1 MMKERFWNLMFL
13 CGMFP
18 SLFFLLFIGLFGGMG
33 TIMFLAVILGWIWG
47 ISIILVL
54 LGVPLPYVK
63 QEYTEL
69 ALFLLFP
76 EIFILGSLVPF

>member
-1 MMKERFWNLMFL
+1 MKERFWNVMLL

-18 SLFFLLFIGLFGGMG
+18 SLFILFFIGFLGWGWEIAMLA
-33 TIMFLAVILGWIWG
+33 MFLGWIWA
-47 ISIILVL
+47 ISIFLVL
-54 LGVPLPYVK
+54 VGVPLPYVK

-76 EIFILGSLVPF
+76 EMFILGSLVPF

>member
-1 MMKERFWNLMFL
+1 MKERFWNLMFL

-18 SLFFLLFIGLFGGMG
+18 SLFFLLFIGLFGGIG
-33 TIMFLAVILGWIWG
+33 TIMFLAVILGWIWA
-47 ISIILVL
+47 ISIFLVL
-54 LGVPLPYVK
+54 VGVSLPYVK

-76 EIFILGSLVPF
+76 EIFILGALVAF

>member
-1 MMKERFWNLMFL
+1 MKERFWNLMFL

-18 SLFFLLFIGLFGGMG
+18 SLFFLLFIGLFGGIG
-33 TIMFLAVILGWIWG
+33 TIMFLAVILGWIWA
-47 ISIILVL
+47 ISIFLVL
-54 LGVPLPYVK
+54 VGVSLPYVK

-76 EIFILGSLVPF
+76 EILILGALVPF

>member
-1 MMKERFWNLMFL
+1 MKERFWNVMLL

-18 SLFFLLFIGLFGGMG
+18 SLFILFFIGFLGGRWEIAMLA
-33 TIMFLAVILGWIWG
+33 MFLGWIWT
-47 ISIILVL
+47 ISIFLVL
-54 LGVPLPYVK
+54 VGVPLPYVK

-76 EIFILGSLVPF
+76 EMFILGSLVPF